1 MSMIKKVI
9 IGLVIAAL
17 VAGGTAGG
25 LSYMKKANQQ
35 EVMVVSVDSVA
46 DDYYMPSTTL
56 DGTITSNVSQQ
67 IKIDKDVIIDQVY
80 VNKGDSV
87 KKGDKLIT
95 FDMTLVEMELN
106 IARLKKQQQ
115 EQDMNKAVNRLNSLK
130 NGGPVQDTDASPV
143 DADKL
148 GNTSGDNTVDN
159 MAMTSG
165 RINGN
170 YLAYALPV
178 YYVASAFTD
187 MDEDE
192 TQSGE
197 EPMGQSVSEDVL
209 SSDDSDTLSSSNGQT
224 QQQTVINNG
233 EVIYNE
239 PGENLSSGSS
249 DLGSSSTPEAT
260 PTPDILDPTE
270 LNRLTDGDAPFYM
283 TLDYNTEPFTGTGT
297 KEDPYVFLCSSAK
310 GKVTLMG
317 SFFNKMAGYNED
329 GTEVIHEGGSWFQLE
344 FHQNDT
350 IADFQDRKLSCTGY
364 YYVDGSLL
372 SKPVYM
378 FAETELTLEE
388 ASRYETDEIPD
399 DSDNNVPSGD
409 DSGSGTTLTRAE
421 AIKIQKSRI
430 ASLKLDIQES
440 DIKISKL
447 EKKSNNR
454 EVYSKLDGT
463 VVYVGDPVTGTS
475 TEEAFLKVKSKE
487 GFYVKGS
494 VSELL
499 LDHVREG
506 TMLNCSSYDSGS
518 FEAKVIEVSD
528 YPVSGNNYWG
538 DGNPNVSYYTYT
550 AEILDQS
557 LQFSDQSWVSVT
569 LQEDTSAEGSI
580 VLSKAF
586 VRTENGTSYVYKD
599 DNGVLKKQIVLLGG
613 SVNGGYSV
621 RVKGGLS
628 REDKIAFPYGKTAKD
643 GVKTKEATLEEM
655 YGY

>member
-197 EPMGQSVSEDVL
+197 EPMGQSV
-209 SSDDSDTLSSSNGQT
+209 
-224 QQQTVINNG
+224 
-233 EVIYNE
+233 
-239 PGENLSSGSS
+239 
-249 DLGSSSTPEAT
+249 
-260 PTPDILDPTE
+260 
-270 LNRLTDGDAPFYM
+270 
-283 TLDYNTEPFTGTGT
+283 
-297 KEDPYVFLCSSAK
+297 
-310 GKVTLMG
+310 
-317 SFFNKMAGYNED
+317 
-329 GTEVIHEGGSWFQLE
+329 
-344 FHQNDT
+344 
-350 IADFQDRKLSCTGY
+350 
-364 YYVDGSLL
+364 
-372 SKPVYM
+372 
-378 FAETELTLEE
+378 
-388 ASRYETDEIPD
+388 
-399 DSDNNVPSGD
+399 
-409 DSGSGTTLTRAE
+409 
-421 AIKIQKSRI
+421 
-430 ASLKLDIQES
+430 
-440 DIKISKL
+440 
-447 EKKSNNR
+447 
-454 EVYSKLDGT
+454 
-463 VVYVGDPVTGTS
+463 
-475 TEEAFLKVKSKE
+475 
-487 GFYVKGS
+487 
-494 VSELL
+494 
-499 LDHVREG
+499 
-506 TMLNCSSYDSGS
+506 
-518 FEAKVIEVSD
+518 
-528 YPVSGNNYWG
+528 
-538 DGNPNVSYYTYT
+538 
-550 AEILDQS
+550 
-557 LQFSDQSWVSVT
+557 
-569 LQEDTSAEGSI
+569 
-580 VLSKAF
+580 
-586 VRTENGTSYVYKD
+586 
-599 DNGVLKKQIVLLGG
+599 
-613 SVNGGYSV
+613 
-621 RVKGGLS
+621 
-628 REDKIAFPYGKTAKD
+628 
-643 GVKTKEATLEEM
+643 
-655 YGY
+655 